1 MFPIAKFVC
10 LVVIFLFVF
19 TTNFDSAMLIRPFDP
34 PTAEAKKKEKK
45 KRKIKSRKKIK
56 VKMRTEI
63 KIGPKIMTRE
73 KIKINRKNP
82 PL

>member
-10 LVVIFLFVF
+10 LVVVFLFVF

-45 KRKIKSRKKIK
+45 DKKQK
-56 VKMRTEI
+56 KDKGKDEDRDKDM
-63 KIGPKIMTRE
+63 PKD
-73 KIKINRKNP
+73 KDKGKDKD
-82 PL
+82 

>member
-10 LVVIFLFVF
+10 LVVVFLFVF
-19 TTNFDSAMLIRPFDP
+19 TTNFDSAMLIKPFDP

-45 KRKIKSRKKIK
+45 EKKDK
-56 VKMRTEI
+56 KQKKDKGKDEDRI

>member
-10 LVVIFLFVF
+10 LVVIVLFVF

-45 KRKIKSRKKIK
+45 DKKQKKDKGKDEDRDKDRAKDNDKRKDKD
-56 VKMRTEI
+56 
-63 KIGPKIMTRE
+63 
-73 KIKINRKNP
+73 
-82 PL
+82 

>member
-10 LVVIFLFVF
+10 LVVVFLFVF

-45 KRKIKSRKKIK
+45 EKKDK
-56 VKMRTEI
+56 KQKKDEGKDEERD
-63 KIGPKIMTRE
+63 KDRAKDNDKGKD
-73 KIKINRKNP
+73 KD
-82 PL
+82 

>member
-45 KRKIKSRKKIK
+45 ERKKA
-56 VKMRTEI
+56 
-63 KIGPKIMTRE
+63 E
-73 KIKINRKNP
+73 KR
-82 PL
+82 

>member
-34 PTAEAKKKEKK
+34 PTAEAKKKDKGKDEDRDKDMAK
-45 KRKIKSRKKIK
+45 DNDKGKDKD
-56 VKMRTEI
+56 
-63 KIGPKIMTRE
+63 
-73 KIKINRKNP
+73 
-82 PL
+82 

>member
-10 LVVIFLFVF
+10 LVVVFLFVF

-34 PTAEAKKKEKK
+34 PTAEAKKKEK

>member
-45 KRKIKSRKKIK
+45 DKKQKKDKGKDEDRDKDRAKDNDKRKDKD
-56 VKMRTEI
+56 
-63 KIGPKIMTRE
+63 
-73 KIKINRKNP
+73 
-82 PL
+82 